1 MVDIS
6 VILITARPEYSIIGQ
21 PELNM
26 LTNIEGCLKKQIFK
40 DFELIVV
47 DALYGQRIHSF
58 DGLPFDVKYVPI
70 HPKHR
75 IWMDRKRYNI
85 CGSLN
90 TALMHAEG
98 ELIVRIDDCSEFDEG
113 YLQRIWDEYETG
125 LWLQGMHVKYLN
137 GEIARDANGIISQD
151 SRIPIAESHGG
162 RCLGPPE
169 WMYGYATFT
178 MEAAIKVNGFDE
190 LFDGDKQQE
199 DQDFGSRL
207 CLAGYTGKFLVDSKH
222 KVIEHEHLPIPSD
235 IIDPTNL
242 SIKCN
247 YAICV
252 LSRMKN
258 RWRANSVKLSKEDID
273 FIKRETLRAPCSTVN
288 HTYADDCEGELFSQW
303 VESQHIFDL
312 WERRLEV

>member
-6 VILITARPEYSIIGQ
+6 VILITARPVFSIIGQ

-26 LTNIEGCLKKQIFK
+26 LINIETCLKKQTFK
-40 DFELIVV
+40 HFELIVV
-47 DALYGQRIHSF
+47 DTLYDTRIHSF
-58 DGLPFDVKYVPI
+58 DGLPFEVKHVPI

-75 IWMDRKRYNI
+75 VWIDRKRYNI

-98 ELIVRIDDCSEFDEG
+98 DLIVRIDDCSEFDEG
-113 YLQRIWDEYETG
+113 YLQRIWDEYKTG

-137 GEIARDANGIISQD
+137 GKISMDAQGVISQD
-151 SRIPIAESHGG
+151 SRIPIVESLGG
-162 RCLGPPE
+162 RCLGPHE

-178 MEAAIKVNGFDE
+178 LEAALKVNGFDE

-207 CLAGYTGKFLVDSKH
+207 CLAGYTDKFLLNSKH
-222 KVIEHEHLPIPSD
+222 KVIEHEHLEIPSD
-235 IIDPTNL
+235 IIDPTNR

-247 YAICV
+247 YAIYL

-258 RWRANSVKLSKEDID
+258 RWKANNLKLSDQDID
-273 FIKRETLRAPCSTVN
+273 FIKRETLIAPCSTVN
-288 HTYADDCEGELFSQW
+288 HTYADDCEGELFQQW
-303 VESQHIFDL
+303 VDSQHIFDL
-312 WERRLEV
+312 RERRLEV